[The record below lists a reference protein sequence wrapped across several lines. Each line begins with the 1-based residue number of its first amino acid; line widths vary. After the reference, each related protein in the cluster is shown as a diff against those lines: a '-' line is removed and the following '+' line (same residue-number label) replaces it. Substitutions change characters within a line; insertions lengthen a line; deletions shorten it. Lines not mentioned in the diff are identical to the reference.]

1 MTEPSNG
8 KARWSYTRFCKKI
21 SDESNS
27 SIVSGKYDSQLA
39 AKSYFDVNELY
50 VAAAALDAA
59 IDQLLGL
66 LAAQVA
72 LVSDLPSQA
81 GHHPQGH
88 QILCDGL
95 GRVLADSGEFAPG
108 WEVERVVD
116 ESARHLTG
124 MLGRAPGGLPRTRLG
139 IVAIGR
145 NVVDSQ
151 RVDGTCGRACTRQA
165 ACDHQSDQRHQPQ
178 RNSRAHEPLSPSS
191 RGLHPQ
197 LLIGTDDSAEGV
209 PATRGV
215 CTCRV
220 YPLRRIVKCSTQ
232 ARGRFRTEVPRR
244 RVWNYP
250 CLNDRDK
257 EKLE

>member
-21 SDESNS
+21 SDESNT

-95 GRVLADSGEFAPG
+95 GRMQS
-108 WEVERVVD
+108 VD
-116 ESARHLTG
+116 YAAAVAMVRKASARYYSIRKG
-124 MLGRAPGGLPRTRLG
+124 ISPR
-139 IVAIGR
+139 
-145 NVVDSQ
+145 
-151 RVDGTCGRACTRQA
+151 
-165 ACDHQSDQRHQPQ
+165 
-178 RNSRAHEPLSPSS
+178 
-191 RGLHPQ
+191 
-197 LLIGTDDSAEGV
+197 EG
-209 PATRGV
+209 
-215 CTCRV
+215 
-220 YPLRRIVKCSTQ
+220 
-232 ARGRFRTEVPRR
+232 E
-244 RVWNYP
+244 
-250 CLNDRDK
+250 
-257 EKLE
+257 E